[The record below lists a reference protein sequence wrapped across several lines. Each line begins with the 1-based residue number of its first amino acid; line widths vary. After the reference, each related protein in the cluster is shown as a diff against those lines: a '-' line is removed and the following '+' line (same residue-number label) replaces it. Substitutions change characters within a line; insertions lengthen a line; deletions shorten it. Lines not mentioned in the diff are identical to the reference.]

1 MHLCLFMMPLHPPER
16 PMHETLAEDTE
27 KSLLADRLGFQEVWV
42 GEHFS
47 ATSEP
52 IASPLMF
59 MAGLVHRTSLNFGTG
74 VINLPNHHPAIGSY
88 GAGALLDGDWR
99 GGLVFRF

>member
-1 MHLCLFMMPLHPPER
+1 MHLGLFMMPLHPPER

-74 VINLPNHHPAIGSY
+74 DGGGRGRTIRSY
-88 GAGALLDGDWR
+88 GAGALHDGDWR
-99 GGLVFRF
+99 GGLIFGF

>member
-1 MHLCLFMMPLHPPER
+1 MRLGLFMMPLHPPER
-16 PMHETLAEDTE
+16 AMGEMLAEDTE
-27 KSLLADRLGFQEVWV
+27 KSLLADRLGFAELWV

-59 MAGLVHRTSLNFGTG
+59 MA
-74 VINLPNHHPAIGSY
+74 
-88 GAGALLDGDWR
+88 ALA
-99 GGLVFRF
+99 